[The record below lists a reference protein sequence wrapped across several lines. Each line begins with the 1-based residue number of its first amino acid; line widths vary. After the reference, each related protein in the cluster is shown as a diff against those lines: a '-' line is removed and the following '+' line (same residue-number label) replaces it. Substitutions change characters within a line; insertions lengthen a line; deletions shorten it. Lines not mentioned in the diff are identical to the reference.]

1 MHITRQ
7 ELLDKVKDAVI
18 KLNDRNFINQVI
30 TNQPTTFTN
39 VFWSKNMGYSLIPF
53 GLEIMGVKGSKYL
66 RKRPLLFTYLYQYN
80 LINDDITQV
89 IEHTK
94 TGIPNNIQYIYKE
107 GNSTIGLKVDSHNT
121 GISLTEVISDDGCF
135 VSGLRVDNNNRF
147 WYHEYLYVDGKIKQ
161 ILCDAYNCSKET
173 LELEYVDNTL
183 SRIYIINNGI
193 TRNFY
198 EI

>member
-53 GLEIMGVKGSKYL
+53 GLEIMGIKGSKYL

-161 ILCDAYNCSKET
+161 ILCDAYNCSKEI